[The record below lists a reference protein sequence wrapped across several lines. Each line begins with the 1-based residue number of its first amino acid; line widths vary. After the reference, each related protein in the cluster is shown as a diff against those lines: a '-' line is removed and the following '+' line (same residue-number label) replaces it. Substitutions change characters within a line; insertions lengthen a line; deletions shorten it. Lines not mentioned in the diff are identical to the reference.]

1 MNAPPLFSVL
11 DSHELNALFRA
22 LLEAKF
28 RPEIPD
34 TDLPGSHFVVA
45 MIERVFEA
53 QRNVALTSGN
63 PTTLANLDTWQT
75 AEENPIYVAAA
86 RERLKEC
93 PTNVWLRWSR
103 EERLSFVRQILS
115 PLRAEQPLL
124 EDLLSVMPGAQ
135 PINPPDAER

>member
-1 MNAPPLFSVL
+1 MSKPPLFSVV
-11 DSHELNALFRA
+11 DADELNALFRA

-34 TDLPGSHFVVA
+34 TDLPGSCLVVA

-53 QRNVALTSGN
+53 QRNVAQASGN
-63 PTTLANLDTWQT
+63 STMLANLDTWQK
-75 AEENPIYVAAA
+75 AEQNPLYVAAA

-103 EERLSFVRQILS
+103 EERLFFVRQILS

-124 EDLLSVMPGAQ
+124 EELVSVMPGAQ
-135 PINPPDAER
+135 PINPPDAAR

>member
-1 MNAPPLFSVL
+1 MSTPPLFSVL
-11 DSHELNALFRA
+11 DSYELNALFRA

-34 TDLPGSHFVVA
+34 TDLPGSRFVVA

-53 QRNVALTSGN
+53 QRNIALASGN
-63 PTTLANLDTWQT
+63 PTMLANLDTWQK
-75 AEENPIYVAAA
+75 AEENPLYVAAA

-124 EDLLSVMPGAQ
+124 EDLLSVMPRAQ
-135 PINPPDAER
+135 PINPPDAAR